1 VWGAGI
7 NDGESALIKMK
18 DLGITHVL
26 FDRQQ
31 LETGEL
37 ESLALA
43 NAASLDSWYELEY
56 ADEDYILFRIRWE
69 QLSP

>member
-1 VWGAGI
+1 
-7 NDGESALIKMK
+7 
-18 DLGITHVL
+18 L
-26 FDRQQ
+26 FNRQQ
-31 LETGEL
+31 LESGEL

-43 NAASLDSWYELEY
+43 NTASLDSWYELEY